1 MKRWFSFS
9 CALLLLLPL
18 SACTQAPDET
28 APTQPTEQAEVHTN
42 DAKTTISGS
51 FTVSVFDVIPEH
63 PNDTAPTVAVVSEF
77 QRYPVTVYVG
87 EEIARQLESADEP
100 HVFTIA
106 PVTVGCPKEDV
117 EAMELS
123 SIVWEFPEIR
133 VTEVRLAKEDELGL
147 ASLHL
152 TIE

>member
-1 MKRWFSFS
+1 M
-9 CALLLLLPL
+9 
-18 SACTQAPDET
+18 
-28 APTQPTEQAEVHTN
+28 
-42 DAKTTISGS
+42 ISGS
-51 FTVSVFDVIPEH
+51 FTASVFGVIPEH
-63 PNDTAPTVAVVSEF
+63 PNDTIPTVAVVSEF
-77 QRYPVTVYVG
+77 QRYPFTVYVG

-106 PVTVGCPKEDV
+106 PVTVDCPKEDV

-123 SIVWEFPEIR
+123 SLVWEFREIR
-133 VTEVRLAKEDELGL
+133 VTEVRLAREDELGL